1 MYILFNRFFNK
12 MSIIF
17 KEIGEL
23 MDLIVAKFGGTS
35 VGDGSRI
42 KKAAQSVVN
51 EYMKGNQ
58 VVVVVSAVNKTTD
71 ELIGLSND
79 AIGESL
85 TDKQKAEIM
94 AMGELTSARLFSA
107 TIESLGV
114 TSQFIDP
121 YNELWPII
129 TDSNS
134 LEAKIDFKTTNV
146 KIEGIKRLVN
156 QGIIPVICGFLGKGP
171 SGEIT
176 TLGRGGSDVTA
187 FLVGHCLEANE
198 VVIVTDVDGVMSTD
212 PNKIEEAELLDEIT
226 VEEMRDLATH
236 GAQVLHPHALK
247 YKDPLISAKI
257 INFSHGDLTS
267 KGTRI
272 VGPYEGD
279 MLKCVTL
286 YKNPISLIAVVGEAM
301 VKKVG
306 LFAGLTGCLADEDIN
321 IFGISAGQNSMTTFV
336 DKADS
341 NKAYHLLHHFV
352 IENDVLSSLSLG
364 RDTAMIT
371 FVSPDIIDTPGIISE
386 ITEPLRKHDI
396 NIVEIISS
404 QTAIVLFVDWKDGE
418 KAYSLV
424 SEVLK

>member
-1 MYILFNRFFNK
+1 
-12 MSIIF
+12 
-17 KEIGEL
+17 

-71 ELIGLSND
+71 ELIDLSND
-79 AIGESL
+79 AIGSSL

-94 AMGELTSARLFSA
+94 AMGELTSARVFSA

-114 TSQFIDP
+114 KSEFIDP

-134 LEAKIDFKTTNV
+134 LEAKIDFSTTNK
-146 KIEGIKRLVN
+146 KINGIESLVN

-176 TLGRGGSDVTA
+176 TLGRGGSDISA
-187 FLVGHCLEANE
+187 FLIGHCLNANE
-198 VVIVTDVDGVMSTD
+198 VVIVTDVEGVMSTD
-212 PNKIEEAELLDEIT
+212 PNKIEEAELLEEIT

-257 INFSHGDLTS
+257 INFAHGDLSS

-272 VGPYEGD
+272 TGPFE
-279 MLKCVTL
+279 
-286 YKNPISLIAVVGEAM
+286 ISLIVLVGEAM
-301 VKKVG
+301 LKKVG
-306 LFAGLTGCLADEDIN
+306 LLADITGCLAKNNIN
-321 IFGISAGQNSMTTFV
+321 IFGISAGQNSITTFV
-336 DKADS
+336 
-341 NKAYHLLHHFV
+341 NKKDAEQAYHVLHNLV
-352 IENDVLSSLSLG
+352 VETEVLSSLSLG
-364 RDTAMIT
+364 RDTGMIT
-371 FVSPDIIDTPGIISE
+371 LVSPDIIETPGIISG
-386 ITEPLRKHDI
+386 ITEPLRKNNI
-396 NIVEIISS
+396 NIVEITSS
-404 QTAIVLFVDWKDGE
+404 QTAVVLFVDWKDGE
-418 KAYSLV
+418 KACKLV
-424 SEVLK
+424 NEVLE